1 MSPASVA
8 KWPRPAAQIIAVLVS
23 LAGAAVLLGW
33 VLDLAWL
40 KTVLPG
46 LPKMSPLTASLFVL
60 AGLALWIAAR
70 QNSNKPETH
79 GGLKPLDP
87 WLFFVLVTVV
97 VASAA
102 LRLTFYAL
110 GWDPGIDR
118 LGFHEAFPGPSPAR
132 MSPATSTAF
141 FLLGGALLLSR
152 TARFARLFQ
161 ALALLAGLVAWLGFS
176 HYLYGGQPLLPYTQ
190 MAVHTAL
197 CFLLL
202 STGILCTGP
211 EIGLVA
217 LLTDGGPAGTIARR
231 LIPAV
236 SVMPLVIGWLR
247 LQGQRAGWYGT
258 EAGISLFALANVLI
272 FGALIWANAALLRS
286 SDFKRGLAESKVRD
300 QLEKLNLLHQITRAI
315 GGREDLRS
323 IYQVV
328 LRTLEENL
336 AFDFGCICDYDA
348 ARDELTVIHVA
359 AGQTLAFELAFT
371 EQARIP
377 IDANGLS
384 RCVQGNLVYEPD
396 VAEIRMPFPQ
406 NLCNAGLRSLVIAPL
421 LVESRVFGVFV
432 AARRKANGFSS
443 AECEFLR
450 QLSEHVAL
458 AAHQAQLHAS
468 LQEAYDDLRRTQ
480 QAVLQQ
486 ERLRALGQMASG
498 IAHDINNAISPMVLY
513 TEMLLEKEASLTP
526 QTRKHLEMIQ
536 RAADDVA
543 KTVSRMREFSRQRE
557 PQLTLA
563 PLQINDLV
571 QQVSDMTR
579 ARWSNMPMQQ
589 GISIEMRSELAL
601 NPPAIMGVESE
612 IREALINLVF
622 NAVDAMPLGGT
633 LTVRTRATRS
643 PQPSAR
649 TSAHPAPDMVAVEV
663 CDTGVGMDDETR
675 RRCFE
680 PFFTTK
686 GERGT
691 GLGLAM
697 VYGVV
702 QRHSADLEI
711 ESSVGNGSTIRLTF
725 AAASPMETVA
735 AQSDG
740 PGKILSRKRVLVVD
754 DDPLL
759 LKTLTDI
766 LENDGHQVV
775 AANGGQAGIDT
786 FCAALAQHNP
796 FAVVI
801 TDLGMPRVDGRT
813 VASSVKAAAKSTPVI
828 LLTGWGQRL
837 VAEGD
842 IPPYVDR
849 VLPKPPKLRDLR
861 EALAI
866 SISAEESPSRDIS
879 PLKNVSF

>member
-23 LAGAAVLLGW
+23 LAGGAVLFGW

-110 GWDPGIDR
+110 GWDPGI
-118 LGFHEAFPGPSPAR
+118 
-132 MSPATSTAF
+132 
-141 FLLGGALLLSR
+141 
-152 TARFARLFQ
+152 
-161 ALALLAGLVAWLGFS
+161 
-176 HYLYGGQPLLPYTQ
+176 
-190 MAVHTAL
+190 
-197 CFLLL
+197 
-202 STGILCTGP
+202 
-211 EIGLVA
+211 
-217 LLTDGGPAGTIARR
+217 
-231 LIPAV
+231 
-236 SVMPLVIGWLR
+236 
-247 LQGQRAGWYGT
+247 
-258 EAGISLFALANVLI
+258 
-272 FGALIWANAALLRS
+272 
-286 SDFKRGLAESKVRD
+286 
-300 QLEKLNLLHQITRAI
+300 
-315 GGREDLRS
+315 
-323 IYQVV
+323 
-328 LRTLEENL
+328 
-336 AFDFGCICDYDA
+336 
-348 ARDELTVIHVA
+348 
-359 AGQTLAFELAFT
+359 
-371 EQARIP
+371 
-377 IDANGLS
+377 
-384 RCVQGNLVYEPD
+384 
-396 VAEIRMPFPQ
+396 
-406 NLCNAGLRSLVIAPL
+406 
-421 LVESRVFGVFV
+421 
-432 AARRKANGFSS
+432 
-443 AECEFLR
+443 
-450 QLSEHVAL
+450 
-458 AAHQAQLHAS
+458 
-468 LQEAYDDLRRTQ
+468 
-480 QAVLQQ
+480 
-486 ERLRALGQMASG
+486 
-498 IAHDINNAISPMVLY
+498 
-513 TEMLLEKEASLTP
+513 
-526 QTRKHLEMIQ
+526 
-536 RAADDVA
+536 
-543 KTVSRMREFSRQRE
+543 
-557 PQLTLA
+557 
-563 PLQINDLV
+563 
-571 QQVSDMTR
+571 
-579 ARWSNMPMQQ
+579 
-589 GISIEMRSELAL
+589 
-601 NPPAIMGVESE
+601 
-612 IREALINLVF
+612 
-622 NAVDAMPLGGT
+622 
-633 LTVRTRATRS
+633 
-643 PQPSAR
+643 
-649 TSAHPAPDMVAVEV
+649 
-663 CDTGVGMDDETR
+663 
-675 RRCFE
+675 
-680 PFFTTK
+680 
-686 GERGT
+686 
-691 GLGLAM
+691 GLAM

-842 IPPYVDR
+842 IPPHVDR

-866 SISAEESPSRDIS
+866 SISAGESPSRDIS